1 MGEVKKINK
10 RIKRVEV
17 KIGIVML
24 NKLILNIEKKL
35 LTKIYKI

>member
-24 NKLILNIEKKL
+24 NKLILNIEKKIVNRDL
-35 LTKIYKI
+35 